1 MALILN
7 IESATGICSVGLS
20 KGDELLALVENH
32 EGNVHSEK
40 ITLLIADCMRDAG
53 YELEAI
59 DAVSVSEGPGSYT
72 SLRVGSAV
80 AKGIC
85 YALNKPMIAVS
96 TLKSLAKA
104 SFAKEGIDSA
114 TYIPMIDARRME
126 VYMAVY
132 DSDLQ
137 QLAPISA
144 KVLDEQT
151 MNEWK
156 IYTGPLVISG
166 SGMEKSKTVLK
177 GSDVVFSEV
186 LCSAAHVAPL
196 AHQKYQNNV
205 FTDMAYF
212 SPMYFKAPN
221 ITVSKKKTL

>member
-132 DSDLQ
+132 DSDIQ

-151 MNEWK
+151 MNEWRFTQGLLLYQEVVWK
-156 IYTGPLVISG
+156 KARRYSKVRMSYLV
-166 SGMEKSKTVLK
+166 KCCVL
-177 GSDVVFSEV
+177 
-186 LCSAAHVAPL
+186 L
-196 AHQKYQNNV
+196 
-205 FTDMAYF
+205 
-212 SPMYFKAPN
+212 PMW
-221 ITVSKKKTL
+221 LR